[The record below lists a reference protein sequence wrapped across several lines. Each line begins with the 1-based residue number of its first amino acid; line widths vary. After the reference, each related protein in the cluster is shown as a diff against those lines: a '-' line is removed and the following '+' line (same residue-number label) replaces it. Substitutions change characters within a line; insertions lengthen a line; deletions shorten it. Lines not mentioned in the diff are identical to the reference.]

1 MFKVDE
7 TRLAPHGT
15 KVRCSKCGHVWHVTP
30 GEQPAASAERPAPVT
45 PSADEFAADVSPA
58 DTPPAGPPAERV
70 EPVLSARDENDR
82 EDRAGGREEP
92 KTTDESDG
100 EGAPKKEESGP
111 DGLTDEQRAK
121 LAAAR
126 QKKPSGGFRTKV
138 LFILLIISGVLLAA
152 LYVWQPDVLKK
163 INQASQQP
171 ADVGEVDAMPVPA
184 EPEKGGHIVGGEP
197 PPQPA
202 Q

>member
-1 MFKVDE
+1 M
-7 TRLAPHGT
+7 
-15 KVRCSKCGHVWHVTP
+15 
-30 GEQPAASAERPAPVT
+30 
-45 PSADEFAADVSPA
+45 PSADEFVADVSPA
-58 DTPPAGPPAERV
+58 ETPSAGQPAERV

-82 EDRAGGREEP
+82 EDRSGGLDEP

-100 EGAPKKEESGP
+100 EGAPEKEESSP

-126 QKKPSGGFRTKV
+126 QKKPSGGFRAKV
-138 LFILLIISGVLLAA
+138 LFVLLIVLGVLAA
-152 LYVWQPDVLKK
+152 AFYVSQLDVMKK

>member
-1 MFKVDE
+1 MIISCSSCQTMFKVDE
-7 TRLAPHGT
+7 TRLASDGT

-30 GEQPAASAERPAPVT
+30 GEQPA
-45 PSADEFAADVSPA
+45 
-58 DTPPAGPPAERV
+58 ERV

-82 EDRAGGREEP
+82 EDRSGGLDEP

-100 EGAPKKEESGP
+100 EGTPEKEKPSP

-126 QKKPSGGFRTKV
+126 QKKPGGGFRTKV
-138 LFILLIISGVLLAA
+138 LFILLIVSGVLAA
-152 LYVWQPDVLKK
+152 AYYVWQPDVLKK